1 MFYNYDS
8 FQMINDNANIVHL
21 KVDCLGRLYRK

>member
-8 FQMINDNANIVHL
+8 FQMINDSAKIVYL
-21 KVDCLGRLYRK
+21 KVDCPGRLYRK

>member
-8 FQMINDNANIVHL
+8 FQMINDSAKIDIL